1 MIKVRFHLGRGEN
14 YNKWQ
19 VTYHQGAK
27 FYYEPSEVKLV
38 LYSCTLHNAKN
49 IAEKIWC
56 GATKS
61 VCSWVECERLEVK
74 NIKFADADKLFSKNP
89 DLYQHIR
96 YNPKFLPYWTN
107 DAGKNLDN
115 KKFDYLISINNKIY
129 TKIG

>member
-38 LYSCTLHNAKN
+38 LYNCTLHNAKS

-56 GATKS
+56 GATKR
-61 VCSWVECERLEVK
+61 VCSWVECEELMIQSVK
-74 NIKFADADKLFSKNP
+74 NINTSG
-89 DLYQHIR
+89 YEHIR

-107 DAGKNLDN
+107 DAGENLDN

-129 TKIG
+129 RKIS